1 MTVEFITFF
10 AVGLLL
16 IVLGLLTWKKQR
28 VTIIHEYHRKNVKK
42 EDLPEYAREMGIAQ
56 IVIGIG
62 LCLTGILLAA
72 TVSVFAWIPFVANLL
87 AGLYIMHRALTKYNG
102 GWFG

>member
-42 EDLPEYAREMGIAQ
+42 EDLPEYAREMGIA
-56 IVIGIG
+56 
-62 LCLTGILLAA
+62 TLASA
-72 TVSVFAWIPFVANLL
+72 KTSSAHEHVPPIELKP
-87 AGLYIMHRALTKYNG
+87 AGLNWPGTVKPPRSTTLP
-102 GWFG
+102 

>member
-1 MTVEFITFF
+1 MSFSDMI
-10 AVGLLL
+10 
-16 IVLGLLTWKKQR
+16 KKSVVSGFNTD
-28 VTIIHEYHRKNVKK
+28 VT
-42 EDLPEYAREMGIAQ
+42 IAQ

-62 LCLTGILLAA
+62 LCLTGILRAA